1 MAKKKSKE
9 EQEELVHIVN
19 PSNRKEQPELPSPS
33 AEEIE
38 LDNAV
43 KRADQKKIQEHLRA
57 QGKAEKEARDARS
70 EMLEALRKKLGLKG
84 IDDLQ
89 FANTY
94 EAIPDVISTGHA
106 HLDEAI
112 CPNFYAKNGR
122 GGVPLGYLCEF
133 YGPNAGGKSCLGMKM
148 AANVHKTLGSLV
160 LWQDAEGSFQPE
172 WAMSH
177 GVDVSRVILNNQPKY
192 ITAEQFLTELEKNVR
207 TGAYRLAVVDSLAGL
222 TPQKILECKLDDNE
236 KIGEKARLMSRCLPR
251 IVAAAK
257 EGNCT
262 VVFINQIRMKIGVMY
277 ADPETTPGGESLKF
291 YASLRLRLSQASSKT
306 RGILNQDGEEI
317 GIRSKIVIK
326 KSRFGP
332 PFKEVIVP
340 IYYGEERPHP
350 FDILVDLALS
360 NKIIITKKKKDDLTF
375 LFPPHI
381 IEPMADMDEL
391 KAKLTPKMI
400 AAMADKVKE
409 VALLDPDVVDF
420 VKERQVGL
428 EDILAKEE

>member
-1 MAKKKSKE
+1 MPKKKSNQ
-9 EQEELVHIVN
+9 EQD
-19 PSNRKEQPELPSPS
+19 PEQKKDSQAEGPS
-33 AEEIE
+33 AEEIQAKKE
-38 LDNAV
+38 
-43 KRADQKKIQEHLRA
+43 ADQKKLQEQA
-57 QGKAEKEARDARS
+57 IKAREK
-70 EMLEALRKKLGLKG
+70 MLEALRKKLNVKDAGQ
-84 IDDLQ
+84 IQ
-89 FANTY
+89 FADTY

-106 HLDEAI
+106 NLDEAI
-112 CPNFYAKNGR
+112 CPSFYAKNGR

-148 AANVHKTLGSLV
+148 AANVHKTEGSLV

-177 GVDVSRVILNNQPKY
+177 GVDPSRVVLNNQPKF
-192 ITAEQFLTELEKNVR
+192 ITAEQFLTELEKNVK
-207 TGAYRLAVVDSLAGL
+207 TGMYRLAVVDSLAGL
-222 TPQKILECKLDDNE
+222 TPQKILECELDDNE
-236 KIGEKARLMSRCLPR
+236 KIGEKARLMSRSLPR

-257 EGNCT
+257 EGCCT

-306 RGILNQDGEEI
+306 RGILNADGEEI
-317 GIRSKIVIK
+317 GIRSKVVIK

-332 PFKEVIVP
+332 PFKETVIP

-360 NKIIITKKKKDDLTF
+360 NKIIVTKKKKDDVMF

-381 IEPMADMDEL
+381 NEPVEDMEKL
-391 KAKLTPKMI
+391 KEKLTPKMI
-400 AAMADKVKE
+400 ADMAEMVKTK
-409 VALLDPDVVDF
+409 ALVDPDVIDF
-420 VKERQVGL
+420 VKERQIGL
-428 EDILAKEE
+428 ADLLGETKENA